1 MITVIVIRRW
11 DDDSQ
16 EFKTTPADLGRDAR
30 RRNSHEC
37 RPGPSIGIATV
48 YRNLNL
54 LTEMG
59 EIQKF
64 QDRSAGF
71 MYDGNPKKHHHFYCR
86 YCKRYFDVSFS
97 VEEQMI
103 RQVED
108 QMGVSVE
115 DLNISLE
122 GCCNE
127 CKDKQEKEK
136 ERGKEQWN

>member
-1 MITVIVIRRW
+1 MMI
-11 DDDSQ
+11 
-16 EFKTTPADLGRDAR
+16 
-30 RRNSHEC
+30 RRNSRQRQLILDVMRGEGIHMNADQVYQKVKQAD
-37 RPGPSIGIATV
+37 PSIGIATV

-122 GCCNE
+122 GCCNQ
-127 CKDKQEKEK
+127 CKDQQEKEK
-136 ERGKEQWN
+136 VRGKEQWN

>member
-1 MITVIVIRRW
+1 MI
-11 DDDSQ
+11 
-16 EFKTTPADLGRDAR
+16 
-30 RRNSHEC
+30 RRNSRQRQLILDVMRGEGVHMNAEQVYQKVKQAD
-37 RPGPSIGIATV
+37 PSIGIATV

-59 EIQKF
+59 EIQKY
-64 QDRSAGF
+64 QDRGAGF
-71 MYDGNPKKHHHFYCR
+71 MYDGNPKRHHHFYCR
-86 YCKRYFDVSFS
+86 YCKQYFDVSFS

-103 RQVED
+103 RQVEQ

-122 GCCNE
+122 GCCNQ
-127 CKDKQEKEK
+127 CKDKMEKEK